1 MARTCSIASESANVR
16 SQVFLRMAALC
27 GRIVPFSDVFMPDLG
42 VVVGQIFRALIRNLV
57 QLADYLHCIPVP
69 STH

>member
-1 MARTCSIASESANVR
+1 MARTCSIAPGGAD
-16 SQVFLRMAALC
+16 VFLRMAVLC
-27 GRIVPFSDVFMPDLG
+27 GRIVTFLDVFMPDLG